1 MIDPHRAYRVRR
13 RTYDRRLAF
22 CVWLSAIGYWL
33 STIDHRH
40 SPHPH
45 QRKTRPR
52 ELLLR
57 RLLSVRELLHAA
69 HYVVEKAGRGDFAPG
84 VHRVGGLA
92 AEGLDEGKEVS
103 GDLNVTLRVAD
114 PDVKPTRDRFPG
126 VAAVVATVLVLGGVW
141 LFFAV
146 TGATNK
152 TLEEVAA
159 KPSPQAEG
167 GTQAAAPS
175 GPAPAVDVA
184 LVKAGEGVFTT
195 NCAGCHQASGTGVPG
210 AFPPLAGNPHLAD
223 VKHVTSTI
231 IKGLNVGVEVNGQ
244 KYTQP
249 MPAFGQ
255 LSDKDVA
262 AVASYIRNSW
272 GNKFGGVTEADAK
285 ASR

>member
-1 MIDPHRAYRVRR
+1 MPIERIEVFLDNAPAPVQVLKQAPFRI
-13 RTYDRRLAF
+13 TYDTRTLPD
-22 CVWLSAIGYWL
+22 G
-33 STIDHRH
+33 DHELRVVTYYTNG
-40 SPHPH
+40 S
-45 QRKTRPR
+45 R
-52 ELLLR
+52 E
-57 RLLSVRELLHAA
+57 VKDIPFKVANT
-69 HYVVEKAGRGDFAPG
+69 PG
-84 VHRVGGLA
+84 VLVQ
-92 AEGLDEGKEVS
+92 GLDEGKEVS